1 MRYLST
7 LTAEDAVHIQQG
19 VEFDQLAGLDINSP
33 LAIVLL
39 SIKSLKRGAK
49 MRLTKLISFS
59 IMPDFLRE
67 VEKVAKEE
75 NRTKS
80 ELIRE
85 ALRRY
90 IEDREWEKLTRYAR
104 RKSAE
109 IGIKT
114 EEDIQRVVDEHRGEP
129 ANA

>member
-1 MRYLST
+1 
-7 LTAEDAVHIQQG
+7 
-19 VEFDQLAGLDINSP
+19 
-33 LAIVLL
+33 
-39 SIKSLKRGAK
+39 

-104 RKSAE
+104 IKSAE
-109 IGIKT
+109 TGIKT
-114 EEDIQRVVDEHRGEP
+114 EEDIQQVVDEFRGEQSH
-129 ANA
+129 A

>member
-1 MRYLST
+1 
-7 LTAEDAVHIQQG
+7 
-19 VEFDQLAGLDINSP
+19 
-33 LAIVLL
+33 
-39 SIKSLKRGAK
+39 

-90 IEDREWEKLTRYAR
+90 IEDREWDKLTRYAR
-104 RKSAE
+104 EKSAE
-109 IGIKT
+109 TGIRT
-114 EEDIQRVVDEHRGEP
+114 EEDIQRVVDEDRGEP
-129 ANA
+129 TND

>member
-1 MRYLST
+1 
-7 LTAEDAVHIQQG
+7 
-19 VEFDQLAGLDINSP
+19 
-33 LAIVLL
+33 
-39 SIKSLKRGAK
+39 
-49 MRLTKLISFS
+49 
-59 IMPDFLRE
+59 MPDFLRE

-85 ALRRY
+85 ALRLY

-109 IGIKT
+109 TGIKT
-114 EEDIQRVVDEHRGEP
+114 EEDIQRVVDEYRGEP
-129 ANA
+129 ANV

>member
-1 MRYLST
+1 
-7 LTAEDAVHIQQG
+7 
-19 VEFDQLAGLDINSP
+19 
-33 LAIVLL
+33 
-39 SIKSLKRGAK
+39 

-90 IEDREWEKLTRYAR
+90 MEDREWEKLTRYAR
-104 RKSAE
+104 IKSAAT
-109 IGIKT
+109 GIKT
-114 EEDIQRVVDEHRGEP
+114 EEDIQRVVDEFRGEQSH
-129 ANA
+129 A

>member
-1 MRYLST
+1 
-7 LTAEDAVHIQQG
+7 
-19 VEFDQLAGLDINSP
+19 
-33 LAIVLL
+33 
-39 SIKSLKRGAK
+39 
-49 MRLTKLISFS
+49 MRLSKIISFS

-90 IEDREWEKLTRYAR
+90 LEDREWEKLTRYAR

-109 IGIKT
+109 TGIKT
-114 EEDIQRVVDEHRGEP
+114 EEDIQRAVDEYRGEP
-129 ANA
+129 ANV

>member
-1 MRYLST
+1 ML
-7 LTAEDAVHIQQG
+7 
-19 VEFDQLAGLDINSP
+19 
-33 LAIVLL
+33 
-39 SIKSLKRGAK
+39 
-49 MRLTKLISFS
+49 RLTKLISIS

-104 RKSAE
+104 MKSAE
-109 IGIKT
+109 TGIKT
-114 EEDIQRVVDEHRGEP
+114 EEDIQRVVDEFRGEQS
-129 ANA
+129 NA

>member
-1 MRYLST
+1 
-7 LTAEDAVHIQQG
+7 
-19 VEFDQLAGLDINSP
+19 
-33 LAIVLL
+33 
-39 SIKSLKRGAK
+39 
-49 MRLTKLISFS
+49 MRLTKLISIS

-104 RKSAE
+104 IKSAE
-109 IGIKT
+109 TGIKT
-114 EEDIQRVVDEHRGEP
+114 EEDIQRVVDECRSEQS
-129 ANA
+129 NA

>member
-1 MRYLST
+1 
-7 LTAEDAVHIQQG
+7 
-19 VEFDQLAGLDINSP
+19 
-33 LAIVLL
+33 
-39 SIKSLKRGAK
+39 

-104 RKSAE
+104 IKSAAT
-109 IGIKT
+109 GIKT
-114 EEDIQRVVDEHRGEP
+114 EEDIQQVVDEFRGEQSH
-129 ANA
+129 A

>member
-1 MRYLST
+1 ML
-7 LTAEDAVHIQQG
+7 
-19 VEFDQLAGLDINSP
+19 
-33 LAIVLL
+33 
-39 SIKSLKRGAK
+39 
-49 MRLTKLISFS
+49 RLTKLISIS

-67 VEKVAKEE
+67 VERVAKEE

-104 RKSAE
+104 IKSAE
-109 IGIKT
+109 TGIRT
-114 EEDIQRVVDEHRGEP
+114 EEDIQRVVDEFRGEQS
-129 ANA
+129 NA

>member
-1 MRYLST
+1 
-7 LTAEDAVHIQQG
+7 
-19 VEFDQLAGLDINSP
+19 
-33 LAIVLL
+33 
-39 SIKSLKRGAK
+39 
-49 MRLTKLISFS
+49 MRLTKIISFS

-90 IEDREWEKLTRYAR
+90 LEDREWEKLTRYAR

-109 IGIKT
+109 TGIKT
-114 EEDIQRVVDEHRGEP
+114 EEDIQRVVDEYRGEP
-129 ANA
+129 ANV

>member
-1 MRYLST
+1 ML
-7 LTAEDAVHIQQG
+7 
-19 VEFDQLAGLDINSP
+19 
-33 LAIVLL
+33 
-39 SIKSLKRGAK
+39 
-49 MRLTKLISFS
+49 RLTKLISIS

-90 IEDREWEKLTRYAR
+90 IADREWEKLTRYAR
-104 RKSAE
+104 KKSAE
-109 IGIKT
+109 TGIKT
-114 EEDIQRVVDEHRGEP
+114 EEDIQRVVDEFRGEQS
-129 ANA
+129 ND

>member
-1 MRYLST
+1 
-7 LTAEDAVHIQQG
+7 
-19 VEFDQLAGLDINSP
+19 
-33 LAIVLL
+33 
-39 SIKSLKRGAK
+39 

-59 IMPDFLRE
+59 ILPDFLRE

-90 IEDREWEKLTRYAR
+90 IEDREWENLTRYAR
-104 RKSAE
+104 IKSAE
-109 IGIKT
+109 TGIKT
-114 EEDIQRVVDEHRGEP
+114 EEDIQRAVDELRGEQSH
-129 ANA
+129 A

>member
-1 MRYLST
+1 MR
-7 LTAEDAVHIQQG
+7 I
-19 VEFDQLAGLDINSP
+19 
-33 LAIVLL
+33 
-39 SIKSLKRGAK
+39 
-49 MRLTKLISFS
+49 TKLISIS

-104 RKSAE
+104 IKSAE
-109 IGIKT
+109 TGIKT
-114 EEDIQRVVDEHRGEP
+114 EEDIQRVVDEFRIEKS
-129 ANA
+129 NA